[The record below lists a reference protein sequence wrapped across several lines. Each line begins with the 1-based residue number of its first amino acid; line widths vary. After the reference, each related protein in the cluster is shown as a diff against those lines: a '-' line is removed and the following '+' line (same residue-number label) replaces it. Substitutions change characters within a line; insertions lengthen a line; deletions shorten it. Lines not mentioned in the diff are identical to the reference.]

1 MNDPIKNFVEELAEA
16 KVNKDSKN
24 HYSLDY
30 SISKGFSAQMNLLC
44 YLTTM
49 KKLMKTET
57 LFLGEAPGHK
67 GCTLTGVPFTSEA
80 IIFSGKYKL
89 FNYEDSFEDEAK
101 ERGVKFQT
109 EATAKIVWSAFD
121 ELDIYPLLWNAYPFS
136 PFNSTTNKPNRK
148 PTTAEIASD
157 GKKYF
162 EKLIKLIPVKNFVAV
177 GKVAESAYKIFGIQ
191 DYESIRHPSFGGKC
205 EFIAGLHRLKEKGLF
220 LK

>member
-1 MNDPIKNFVEELAEA
+1 MNDPIKNFVKELAKA

-30 SISKGFSAQMNLLC
+30 DISRGFAAQINLLC

-49 KKLMKTET
+49 KKLIKTKT

-89 FNYEDSFEDEAK
+89 FTDEEYSNDDMEEPENKLQA
-101 ERGVKFQT
+101 ET
-109 EATAKIVWSAFD
+109 TATIVWNAFD
-121 ELDIYPLLWNAYPFS
+121 EMDIYPLLWNAYPFS
-136 PFNSTTNKPNRK
+136 PYYSMTNKPNRK
-148 PTTAEIASD
+148 PTNAEIENV

-162 EKLIKLIPVKNFVAV
+162 EKLLKLIPVKNFVAV
-177 GKVAESAYKIFGIQ
+177 GKVAESAYKIFGIT
-191 DYESIRHPSFGGKC
+191 DYESIRHPSFGGKS
-205 EFIAGLHRLKEKGLF
+205 EFIAGLHRLKKKNF
-220 LK
+220 F